1 MRGAITLSGDR
12 RDDLLRES
20 ARVLAAGYDRVVLYE
35 DTDLRGRASGEVP
48 NLVRDEIGRC
58 RSVGECTMVGR
69 AEEAVPA
76 ALAMAAPG
84 DVVLV
89 TYEKVEPVLSL
100 LDRMGAVPVTEP
112 MLSVA
117 TGRSADAS
125 QLVVT

>member
-1 MRGAITLSGDR
+1 
-12 RDDLLRES
+12 
-20 ARVLAAGYDRVVLYE
+20 
-35 DTDLRGRASGEVP
+35 
-48 NLVRDEIGRC
+48 
-58 RSVGECTMVGR
+58 MVGR
-69 AEEAVPA
+69 VEEAVSA
-76 ALAMAAPG
+76 ALAMATPG

>member
-1 MRGAITLSGDR
+1 M
-12 RDDLLRES
+12 
-20 ARVLAAGYDRVVLYE
+20 
-35 DTDLRGRASGEVP
+35 RGRAPGEVP

-58 RSVGECTMVGR
+58 RSVGECTTVGR
-69 AEEAVPA
+69 AEGAVPA
-76 ALAMAAPG
+76 ALAVAAPG

-100 LDRMGAVPVTEP
+100 LDRMGAVPVMEP

-117 TGRSADAS
+117 TGRLADAS